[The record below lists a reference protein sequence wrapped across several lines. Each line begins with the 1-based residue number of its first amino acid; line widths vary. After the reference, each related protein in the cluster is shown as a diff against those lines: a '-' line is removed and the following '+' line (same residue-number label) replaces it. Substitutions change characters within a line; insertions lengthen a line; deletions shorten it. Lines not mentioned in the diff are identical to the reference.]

1 MGVCHR
7 LIASAYLDRNHPQ
20 RIDVCFLAEVD
31 FPAQDLRCGPSY
43 GMVLM
48 TERDGFYVRN
58 DGGEAE
64 VCDTRAACIVDENA
78 WLGHWSVG

>member
-7 LIASAYLDRNHPQ
+7 LIALAYLDHNHPK
-20 RIDVCFLAEVD
+20 RIDVCFLAGVD

-43 GMVLM
+43 GTALVNG
-48 TERDGFYVRN
+48 RGWFYVRN
-58 DGGEAE
+58 DSGEAE
-64 VCDTRAACIVDENA
+64 VCDTCAACIVDKNA